1 MIGRF
6 RRYARENGTRAAVAK
21 TAAELRRRA
30 FSANTITILLKDF
43 DDVKVPRRPSE
54 LEVVAMEEA
63 HLPGLSELNRRRGRP
78 GVDRR
83 FKADLER
90 GLHGFV
96 ALLGGEVVGYY
107 WWVEGERFATHP
119 DARWLG
125 DSFQIEP
132 SDVYG
137 SDNYLLP
144 EARGG
149 GTANH
154 FLFGIESSIAALGYH
169 RIWGYVESGN
179 REARWLYSS
188 RGYEPMRDVSVRT
201 VFSRRLEATPV
212 PTPVQ
217 TSPVPK

>member
-6 RRYARENGTRAAVAK
+6 RRYAREHGVRAAVAK

-30 FSANTITILLKDF
+30 FSETKITIVLKDL

-54 LEVVAMEEA
+54 LEVVPMAAA
-63 HLPGLSELNRRRGRP
+63 HLAGLSELNRRRGRP

-96 ALLGGEVVGYY
+96 GLLDGAVVGYY
-107 WWVEGERFATHP
+107 WWVEGERFAAHP

-132 SDVYG
+132 GDVYG

-149 GTANH
+149 GNANQ
-154 FLFGIESSIAALGYH
+154 FLYRIESGIAELGYR

-201 VFSRRLEATPV
+201 VFSRRLRAKPI

-217 TSPVPK
+217 PSPIPK

>member
-6 RRYARENGTRAAVAK
+6 RRYAREHGTRAAVGK
-21 TAAELRRRA
+21 STSELRRRA
-30 FSANTITILLKDF
+30 FSENRITILLKDL
-43 DDVKVPRRPSE
+43 DEIAVPRRPSK
-54 LEVVAMEEA
+54 LEVTAIERG
-63 HLPGLSELNRRRGRP
+63 HLEGLAELNRRRGRT

-83 FKADLER
+83 FRADLDR
-90 GLHGFV
+90 GMKGFV

-107 WWVEGERFATHP
+107 WWIEGERFGAHP

-132 SDVYG
+132 GDVYG

-149 GTANH
+149 GTANQ
-154 FLFGIESSIAALGYH
+154 FLYRIESSIAELGH
-169 RIWGYVESGN
+169 RRIWGYVESGN

-188 RGYEPMRDVSVRT
+188 RGYQPMRDVSVRT
-201 VFSRRLEATPV
+201 VFSRRLKTTAVPAV
-212 PTPVQ
+212 PTIES
-217 TSPVPK
+217 TT

>member
-6 RRYARENGTRAAVAK
+6 RRYARENGIRAALAR

-30 FSANTITILLKDF
+30 FSANRITILLKDL

-54 LEVVAMEEA
+54 LEVVPLEKA
-63 HLPGLSELNRRRGRP
+63 HLAGLSELNRRRGRP

-83 FKADLER
+83 FEADLER

-107 WWVEGERFATHP
+107 WWVEGERFGQHP

-132 SDVYG
+132 GDVYG

-149 GTANH
+149 GTAGQ
-154 FLFGIESSIAALGYH
+154 FLYRIESSIAALGYR

-188 RGYEPMRDVSVRT
+188 RGYQPMRDVSVRT

>member
-6 RRYARENGTRAAVAK
+6 RRYAREHGTREAVTK
-21 TAAELRRRA
+21 TASELRRRA
-30 FSANTITILLKDF
+30 FSENKITILLKDL
-43 DDVKVPRRPSE
+43 DEIAVPRRPSE
-54 LEVVAMEEA
+54 LEVVAIEET
-63 HLPGLSELNRRRGRP
+63 HLEGLAELNRRRGRP

-83 FKADLER
+83 FRADLER
-90 GLHGFV
+90 GMHGFV
-96 ALLGGEVVGYY
+96 ALLDGETVGYY
-107 WWVEGERFATHP
+107 WWIEGERFASHP

-132 SDVYG
+132 GDLYG

-149 GTANH
+149 GTASQ
-154 FLFGIESSIAALGYH
+154 FLYRIESSIAALGRR

-188 RGYEPMRDVSVRT
+188 RGYQPMRDVSVRT
-201 VFSRRLEATPV
+201 VFSRRLQA
-212 PTPVQ
+212 TPVQ
-217 TSPVPK
+217 TSSDPK

>member
-6 RRYARENGTRAAVAK
+6 RRYAREHGTRAAVTK
-21 TAAELRRRA
+21 TATELRRRA
-30 FSANTITILLKDF
+30 FSANKITILLKDL
-43 DDVKVPRRPSE
+43 DEIKVPRRPSE
-54 LEVVAMEEA
+54 LEVVPIEAA
-63 HLPGLSELNRRRGRP
+63 HLAGLSELNRRRGRP

-83 FKADLER
+83 FRADLER
-90 GLHGFV
+90 GLQGFV
-96 ALLGGEVVGYY
+96 ALLDGAVVGYY
-107 WWVEGERFATHP
+107 WWIEGERFATHP

-125 DSFQIEP
+125 DSFQIE
-132 SDVYG
+132 SGDVYG

-149 GTANH
+149 GNANQ
-154 FLFGIESSIAALGYH
+154 FLYGIESAIAALGYR

-201 VFSRRLEATPV
+201 VFSRRLKAIPV
-212 PTPVQ
+212 TTVQ

>member
-6 RRYARENGTRAAVAK
+6 RRYAREHGTRAAVAK
-21 TAAELRRRA
+21 TSSELRRRA
-30 FSANTITILLKDF
+30 FSENRITIVLKELDEIA
-43 DDVKVPRRPSE
+43 VPRRPSE
-54 LEVVAMEEA
+54 LDVQPLERA
-63 HLPGLSELNRRRGRP
+63 HLEGLSELNRRRGRP

-83 FKADLER
+83 FRADLDR
-90 GLHGFV
+90 GLKGFV

-107 WWVEGERFATHP
+107 WWIEGARFGDHP

-125 DSFQIEP
+125 DSLQVE
-132 SDVYG
+132 SGDVYG

-149 GTANH
+149 GTANQ
-154 FLFGIESSIAALGYH
+154 FLYRIESAIAALGYA

-188 RGYEPMRDVSVRT
+188 RGYQPMSDLSVRT
-201 VFSRRLEATPV
+201 VFSRRLKTTPV
-212 PTPVQ
+212 TTVGS
-217 TSPVPK
+217 TT

>member
-6 RRYARENGTRAAVAK
+6 RRYAREHGTRAAVAK

-30 FSANTITILLKDF
+30 FSASKITILLKDLG
-43 DDVKVPRRPSE
+43 DVTVPRRPSE
-54 LEVVAMEEA
+54 LEVVPMEEV
-63 HLPGLSELNRRRGRP
+63 HLAGLSELNRRRGRP

-96 ALLGGEVVGYY
+96 GLFGGEVVGYY
-107 WWVEGERFATHP
+107 WWVEGERFASHP

-125 DSFQIEP
+125 DSFQIEAG
-132 SDVYG
+132 DVYG

-154 FLFGIESSIAALGYH
+154 FLYGIESSIAALGYR

-201 VFSRRLEATPV
+201 VFSRRLAATPI
-212 PTPVQ
+212 PTPAQ
-217 TSPVPK
+217 TSPDQK